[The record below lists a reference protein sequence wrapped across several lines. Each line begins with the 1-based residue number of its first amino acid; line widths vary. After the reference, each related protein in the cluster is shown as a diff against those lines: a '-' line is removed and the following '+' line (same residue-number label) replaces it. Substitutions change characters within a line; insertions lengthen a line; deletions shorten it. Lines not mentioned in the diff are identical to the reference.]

1 VGLRESVTPQE
12 YSSFTA
18 LVRRRQSR
26 EPTAY
31 ITGHKEFF
39 GLDLIV
45 DPSVL
50 IPRPESELLVE
61 HAMRLA
67 FTDFADAC
75 LIADV
80 GTGCGAIAV
89 AVAANVP
96 HARVYAA
103 DLSPEALAVAGRN
116 CERHVVEK
124 RVTLVQGDLLGALP
138 ERVHLIVANL
148 PYVRESEL
156 AGLSPEVS
164 RFEPRIALAGGAD
177 GLRMIER
184 LLSRASEHLLDG
196 GAVLLEIGPDQ
207 RQHVCDMARGL
218 MPGSEIEVAEDLGG
232 LSRVIAVHTRKGGSR
247 GVAGRG

>member
-1 VGLRESVTPQE
+1 VSPKETSL
-12 YSSFTA
+12 FAA
-18 LVRRRQSR
+18 LLQRRRSH

-39 GLDLIV
+39 GLDFIV
-45 DPSVL
+45 DSSVL

-61 HAMRLA
+61 HALRLA
-67 FTDFADAC
+67 STAFADAC

-96 HARVYAA
+96 HAKIYAA

-116 CERHVVEK
+116 CERHGVGS

-164 RFEPRIALAGGAD
+164 RFEPRIALAGGVD
-177 GLRMIER
+177 GLSKIER
-184 LLSRASEHLLDG
+184 LLSCASEYLLDAG
-196 GAVLLEIGPDQ
+196 VVLLEIDSRQ
-207 RQHVCDMARGL
+207 RRRVCDMAHSL
-218 MPGSEIEVAEDLGG
+218 IPGSEIEVATDLGG
-232 LSRVIAVHTRKGGSR
+232 LSRVVAIQTRKGG
-247 GVAGRG
+247 GRGIARRG

>member
-1 VGLRESVTPQE
+1 MTPEQ
-12 YSSFTA
+12 SSWFAA
-18 LVRRRQSR
+18 LVQRRQSH

-39 GLDLIV
+39 GFDFIV
-45 DPSVL
+45 EPSVL

-61 HAMRLA
+61 HAVRLA
-67 FTDFADAC
+67 STDFAEAC

-89 AVAANVP
+89 AVAASVP
-96 HARVYAA
+96 HARIYAA

-116 CERHVVEK
+116 CERHGVDN

-138 ERVHLIVANL
+138 EPVHVIVANL

-164 RFEPRIALAGGAD
+164 RFEPRIALAGGVD
-177 GLRMIER
+177 GLSTIER
-184 LLSRASEHLLDG
+184 LLCRASEWLLDG
-196 GAVLLEIGPDQ
+196 GVVLLEIGSDQ
-207 RQHVCDMARGL
+207 RRRVCDIARRLMA
-218 MPGSEIEVAEDLGG
+218 GSDIEVTKDLGG
-232 LSRVIAVHTRKGGSR
+232 LDRVVGIRTGEAGGRAMARR
-247 GVAGRG
+247 G